1 MGVIISNDLS
11 CNEHCDSIHKKATK
25 RLFVLRTLK
34 RVGLGTNDLVLVYCS
49 IVRSIVEYASPVWAA
64 IPLYLDELIE
74 SVQRKALK
82 IIFGRVDYTEALVLA
97 GLESLSDRRV
107 GACKRFMATARQM
120 SPLKNIIPSPAAI
133 ESHYSIRVQLPRRQH
148 GHTRRINDF
157 VTYKFQ

>member
-1 MGVIISNDLS
+1 MSTGKV
-11 CNEHCDSIHKKATK
+11 SIKKATM
-25 RLFVLRTLK
+25 RLFLLRTLK

-49 IVRSIVEYASPVWAA
+49 IVRSIIEYASPVWAA

-97 GLESLSDRRV
+97 GLESVGDRRV
-107 GACKRFMATARQM
+107 GTCKRFMATARQM

-133 ESHYSIRVQLPRRQH
+133 ESHYRIRVQLPRHQH
-148 GHTRRINDF
+148 AHTRRINDL
-157 VTYKFQ
+157 VTYKFQWMYVNS

>member
-1 MGVIISNDLS
+1 M
-11 CNEHCDSIHKKATK
+11 HKKATK

-34 RVGLGTNDLVLVYCS
+34 RVGLGTNDLVLVYCM

-64 IPLYLDELIE
+64 VPLHLDELIE

-82 IIFGRVDYTEALVLA
+82 IIFARVDYTEALVLA

-107 GACKRFMATARQM
+107 GACKQFMSTARQM
-120 SPLKNIIPSPAAI
+120 SSLKNIIPSPAAI

-157 VTYKFQ
+157 LTYKFQ

>member
-1 MGVIISNDLS
+1 MSTGKV
-11 CNEHCDSIHKKATK
+11 SIKKATM
-25 RLFVLRTLK
+25 RLFLLRTLK

-49 IVRSIVEYASPVWAA
+49 IVRSIIEYASPVWAA
-64 IPLYLDELIE
+64 IPLYLDEFIE

-133 ESHYSIRVQLPRRQH
+133 ESHYRIRVQLPRHQH
-148 GHTRRINDF
+148 AHTRRINDL
-157 VTYKFQ
+157 VTYKFQWMYVNS

>member
-1 MGVIISNDLS
+1 MIFYN
-11 CNEHCDSIHKKATK
+11 TK
-25 RLFVLRTLK
+25 RKHQTSRNRLFSVSIQY
-34 RVGLGTNDLVLVYCS
+34 DLNELSHRNAIRWTPGKENVKNV
-49 IVRSIVEYASPVWAA
+49 VEYASPVWAA

-157 VTYKFQ
+157 VTYKFQWMYVNG

>member
-1 MGVIISNDLS
+1 M
-11 CNEHCDSIHKKATK
+11 
-25 RLFVLRTLK
+25 LRTLK

-82 IIFGRVDYTEALVLA
+82 IIFGRVDYAEALVLA

-107 GACKRFMATARQM
+107 GACKQFMATARQM
-120 SPLKNIIPSPAAI
+120 SPLRTSSPVLPLLSLTTVWGSNLQDVNMVIP
-133 ESHYSIRVQLPRRQH
+133 EELM
-148 GHTRRINDF
+148 TL
-157 VTYKFQ
+157 